1 MNRPKAG
8 PPLVAGQRTGRA
20 GGHVAQ
26 GRVAR
31 GVITMLGMAWL
42 VTALAGCQGPHDERR
57 LAQFLGGGKETAG
70 DPPESAPNAPNAQVG
85 MSRPAQLGPEVLPQ
99 PSSDPPQAGTLTQ
112 PELYPGAGFGTRPAV
127 QTNPVVLGDGG
138 EVTLNF
144 VNADIREVIDTVLG
158 TTLKV
163 NFVID
168 PRVQGVVTLRT
179 ARPVQASQVI
189 GVLEDVLAM
198 NGVALV
204 ERGGLYQIV
213 PVEDA
218 VTAPQIL
225 SQGSAP
231 VRLERG
237 FGLHVIPL
245 RFASAAELGE
255 VVQAFV
261 PPGRVLRSDPVRNL
275 LIFVGTGA
283 EARDIEDLV
292 ATFDVDWMR
301 GMSFALLPLQV
312 ADPEAMAA
320 ELDTI
325 FGQQEGG
332 ALAGV
337 VQFLPIKRL
346 SAVLVITSQ
355 PTYLNDARQWVA
367 RLDRGQEGDQ
377 RRLYVYYV
385 QNGRASEIA
394 DVLGQVF
401 GYATGTAEREEP
413 PELAPGLTPTEL
425 GGGDYSGGF
434 GTGGRTGGGTTGFEG
449 AGTGTGFG
457 SSSGRRV
464 RQQTAQGGGG
474 VGESLGPASALGAG
488 GAAEQQVR
496 IVADTRN
503 NALVVYATPTEY
515 ATIAGA
521 LDKLDIVPLQVM
533 IEATIAEVTLNDT
546 LRYGVEWFFSSGN
559 SEVSF
564 SRLTS
569 GLITSAFPG
578 FSYLFASDDIRVVVN
593 LLDQVS
599 DVKIIS
605 SPQLLVLDNETAR
618 LQVGDQVP
626 ILTRTT
632 AVGGDVTD
640 VVQEIEYRDTG
651 VILDII
657 PRVNAGGLVV
667 LDIVQQVSDV
677 TETASSEID
686 SPTIQQ
692 REIASTVAINSGE
705 SIALGGLIRDSAE
718 NSVTG
723 VPVVSEIPILGN
735 LFKTTSDVVD
745 RTELLVLLTPRV
757 IRDRYDA
764 RAVTDDLRKRLR
776 SLPPLAPRIQ

>member
-1 MNRPKAG
+1 
-8 PPLVAGQRTGRA
+8 
-20 GGHVAQ
+20 VAQ

-31 GVITMLGMAWL
+31 GVVAILGLGCFGA
-42 VTALAGCQGPHDERR
+42 ALAGCTGPNDERR
-57 LAQFLGGGKETAG
+57 LAQFLGGGKEASA
-70 DPPESAPNAPNAQVG
+70 PAPAAAPNAPNAQLG
-85 MSRPAQLGPEVLPQ
+85 MARPAPLGPDELPQ
-99 PSSDPPQAGTLTQ
+99 PPSDAPGAGALTTA
-112 PELYPGAGFGTRPAV
+112 ELYPGTGFGVRPQPQA
-127 QTNPVVLGDGG
+127 NPVVLGQGG

-144 VNADIREVIDTVLG
+144 VNADVREVIDTVLG

-179 ARPVQASQVI
+179 ARPVPAAQVI

-204 ERGGLYQIV
+204 ESGGLYKIV
-213 PVEDA
+213 PIEDA
-218 VTAPQIL
+218 VTAPEIL
-225 SQGSAP
+225 SEGGAP

-245 RFASAAELGE
+245 RYASAAALRE
-255 VVQAFV
+255 VIEAFV
-261 PPGRVLRSDPVRNL
+261 PPGRVLRVDAARNL
-275 LIFVGTGA
+275 LVFVGTGA
-283 EARDIEDLV
+283 ESRDIEDLI
-292 ATFDVDWMR
+292 ATFDVDWMQ

-312 ADPEAMAA
+312 ADPEAMAL
-320 ELDTI
+320 ELETI
-325 FGQQEGG
+325 FGQEEGG

-346 SAVLVITSQ
+346 SAVLVITPQ
-355 PTYLNDARQWVA
+355 PSYLNQARQWVA

-385 QNGRASEIA
+385 QNGRAAEIA

-401 GYATGTAEREEP
+401 GFATGAVQREER

-425 GGGDYSGGF
+425 GGGTGGF
-434 GTGGRTGGGTTGFEG
+434 GGSLSGSTYSGDTGLGSG
-449 AGTGTGFG
+449 AGTGFGGTSARRARRQTAQEGGTGFG
-457 SSSGRRV
+457 
-464 RQQTAQGGGG
+464 GG
-474 VGESLGPASALGAG
+474 LGPAALEPGT
-488 GAAEQQVR
+488 GAAESQVR

-503 NALVVYATPTEY
+503 NALVVYATPAEY
-515 ATIAGA
+515 AIIAGA
-521 LDKLDIVPLQVM
+521 LEKLDIVPLQVM

-546 LRYGVEWFFSSGN
+546 LRYGVEWFFNSGDHN
-559 SEVSF
+559 ISF
-564 SRLTS
+564 SRLAS
-569 GLITSAFPG
+569 GLVTSAFPG
-578 FSYLFASDDIRVVVN
+578 FSYLFASEDIRIVIN

-599 DVKIIS
+599 DVKVIS

-626 ILTRTT
+626 ILTSTQR
-632 AVGGDVTD
+632 GIDTD
-640 VVQEIEYRDTG
+640 EVIQEVEYRDTG

-677 TETASSEID
+677 TETQSSDID

-692 REIASTVAINSGE
+692 REIASTVAVNSGE
-705 SIALGGLIRDSAE
+705 TIALGGLIRDSTE

-723 VPVVSEIPILGN
+723 VPVLSEIPILGN
-735 LFKTTSDVVD
+735 LFKTTSDVVG
-745 RTELLVLLTPRV
+745 RTELLILLTPRV

-764 RAVTDDLRKRLR
+764 RAMTDDLRKRLR
-776 SLPPLAPRIQ
+776 SLPPLVPKIQ

>member
-1 MNRPKAG
+1 MNRRKG
-8 PPLVAGQRTGRA
+8 RPPLVAGNGLAGA

-31 GVITMLGMAWL
+31 GVIMIVGMAWL
-42 VTALAGCQGPHDERR
+42 GMALAGCQGPHDERR

-70 DPPESAPNAPNAQVG
+70 DQESAPNAPNAQVG
-85 MSRPAQLGPEVLPQ
+85 MSRPAPLGPEVPPQ

-112 PELYPGAGFGTRPAV
+112 PELYPGAGFGIRPAV
-127 QTNPVVLGDGG
+127 QTNPVVLGEGG

-144 VNADIREVIDTVLG
+144 VNADIREVVDTVLG

-179 ARPVQASQVI
+179 ARPVLASQVI

-204 ERGGLYQIV
+204 ESGGLYKVV

-225 SQGSAP
+225 SQGGAP

-275 LIFVGTGA
+275 LIFVGTGT

-337 VQFLPIKRL
+337 IQFLPIKRL

-413 PELAPGLTPTEL
+413 PELAPGLTPFEL
-425 GGGDYSGGF
+425 SGGS
-434 GTGGRTGGGTTGFEG
+434 GGLGESTYQTGEGGLGS
-449 AGTGTGFG
+449 GTGFG
-457 SSSGRRV
+457 SSATRRA
-464 RQQTAQGGGG
+464 RQERAQTGGGDL
-474 VGESLGPASALGAG
+474 GEPLSAPSALEGG
-488 GAAEQQVR
+488 GAAESQVR

-533 IEATIAEVTLNDT
+533 IEATIAEVTLNDA
-546 LRYGVEWFFSSGN
+546 LRYGVEWFFDIGDSTITFNTSD
-559 SEVSF
+559 VSTP
-564 SRLTS
+564 SPAENLLLS
-569 GLITSAFPG
+569 VFPG
-578 FSYLFASDDIRVVVN
+578 FSYMFAADGAKVVIN
-593 LLDQVS
+593 ALSQVT
-599 DVKIIS
+599 DVKVIS

-632 AVGGDVTD
+632 DTGDAGDV
-640 VVQEIEYRDTG
+640 VSEIEYRDTG

-677 TETASSEID
+677 TETQTSGID

-705 SIALGGLIRDSAE
+705 SIALGGLIRESNE
-718 NSVTG
+718 NGVTG
-723 VPVVSEIPILGN
+723 IPVLSEIPVLGN
-735 LFKTTSDVVD
+735 LFKTTSDIVG

-764 RAVTDDLRKRLR
+764 RAVTEDLRKRLR
-776 SLPPLAPRIQ
+776 SLPPLVPKIQ

>member
-1 MNRPKAG
+1 
-8 PPLVAGQRTGRA
+8 
-20 GGHVAQ
+20 
-26 GRVAR
+26 
-31 GVITMLGMAWL
+31 MLGLAWL
-42 VTALAGCQGPHDERR
+42 GVTLAGCAGPHDERR
-57 LAQFLGGGKETAG
+57 LAQFLGGGKETAEVG
-70 DPPESAPNAPNAQVG
+70 QDLAPNAPNAQIG
-85 MSRPAQLGPEVLPQ
+85 MSRPAQLGPDVLPQ
-99 PSSDPPQAGTLTQ
+99 PSSDAPGTGTLTQ
-112 PELYPGAGFGTRPAV
+112 AELYPGAGFGIEPQPQA
-127 QTNPVVLGDGG
+127 NPVVLGQSG

-144 VNADIREVIDTVLG
+144 VNADVREVIDTVLG

-179 ARPVQASQVI
+179 ARPVPTAQVI

-204 ERGGLYQIV
+204 ESGGLYKVV

-218 VTAPQIL
+218 VTAPEIL
-225 SQGSAP
+225 SEGGGP

-245 RFASAAELGE
+245 RYASAAALRE
-255 VVQAFV
+255 VVEAFV
-261 PPGRVLRSDPVRNL
+261 PPGRVLRVDAARNL
-275 LIFVGTGA
+275 LVFVGTGA
-283 EARDIEDLV
+283 ESRDIEELI

-312 ADPEAMAA
+312 ADPEAMAL
-320 ELDTI
+320 ELETI
-325 FGQQEGG
+325 FGQEEGG

-346 SAVLVITSQ
+346 SAVLVITPQ
-355 PTYLNDARQWVA
+355 PTYLNQARQWVA

-377 RRLYVYYV
+377 RKLYVYYV
-385 QNGRASEIA
+385 QNGRAAEIA

-401 GYATGTAEREEP
+401 GFATGTAQREEP
-413 PELAPGLTPTEL
+413 PELAPGLSPTEL
-425 GGGDYSGGF
+425 GGGGLGQSSLSGTDYSGD
-434 GTGGRTGGGTTGFEG
+434 GGLGSG
-449 AGTGTGFG
+449 AGTGLG
-457 SSSGRRV
+457 SSSSLRRA

-474 VGESLGPASALGAG
+474 FGESLGPSPLEAED

-503 NALVVYATPTEY
+503 NALVVYATPAEY

-521 LDKLDIVPLQVM
+521 LEKLDIVPLQVM
-533 IEATIAEVTLNDT
+533 IEATIAEVTLNDE
-546 LRYGVEWFFSSGN
+546 LRYGVEWFFNSGN
-559 SEVSF
+559 NEISF

-578 FSYLFASDDIRVVVN
+578 FSYLFASDQIRVVIN
-593 LLDQVS
+593 MLDQVT
-599 DVKIIS
+599 DLKVIS

-626 ILTRTT
+626 ILTSTT
-632 AVGGDVTD
+632 AVGGDIND
-640 VVQEIEYRDTG
+640 VVQEVEYRDTG

-677 TETASSEID
+677 SETESSEID

-692 REIASTVAINSGE
+692 REISSTVAVNSGE
-705 SIALGGLIRDSAE
+705 TIALGGLIRDSAE

-723 VPVVSEIPILGN
+723 IPVVSEIPILGN
-735 LFKTTSDVVD
+735 LFKTTSDVVG
-745 RTELLVLLTPRV
+745 RTELLILLTPRV

-764 RAVTDDLRKRLR
+764 RAMTDDLRKRLR
-776 SLPPLAPRIQ
+776 SLPPLVPKIQ

>member
-1 MNRPKAG
+1 M
-8 PPLVAGQRTGRA
+8 
-20 GGHVAQ
+20 AQ

-31 GVITMLGMAWL
+31 GVITMLGLAWL
-42 VTALAGCQGPHDERR
+42 GVALAGCSGPHDERR
-57 LAQFLGGGKETAG
+57 LAQFLGGGKETAEVG
-70 DPPESAPNAPNAQVG
+70 RDLAPNAPNAQIG
-85 MSRPAQLGPEVLPQ
+85 MSRPAQLGPDVLPQ
-99 PSSDPPQAGTLTQ
+99 PPSDAPGTGTLTQ
-112 PELYPGAGFGTRPAV
+112 AELYPGAGFGIEPQPQA
-127 QTNPVVLGDGG
+127 NPVVLGQGG

-144 VNADIREVIDTVLG
+144 VNADVREVIDTVLG

-179 ARPVQASQVI
+179 ARPVPVAQVI

-204 ERGGLYQIV
+204 ESGGLYKIV

-218 VTAPQIL
+218 VSAPEIL
-225 SQGSAP
+225 SQGGGP

-245 RFASAAELGE
+245 RYASAAALRE
-255 VVQAFV
+255 VIEAFV
-261 PPGRVLRSDPVRNL
+261 PPGRVLRVDAARNL
-275 LIFVGTGA
+275 LVFVGTGA
-283 EARDIEDLV
+283 ESRDIEELI

-312 ADPEAMAA
+312 ADPEAMAL
-320 ELDTI
+320 ELETI
-325 FGQQEGG
+325 FGQEEGG

-346 SAVLVITSQ
+346 SAVLVITPQ
-355 PTYLNDARQWVA
+355 PTYLNQARQWVA

-377 RRLYVYYV
+377 RKLYVYYV
-385 QNGRASEIA
+385 QNGRAAEIA

-401 GYATGTAEREEP
+401 GFATGTAQREEP

-425 GGGDYSGGF
+425 GGGGTLGQSSLSGSTYSGD
-434 GTGGRTGGGTTGFEG
+434 GGLGS
-449 AGTGTGFG
+449 AAGTGFG
-457 SSSGRRV
+457 TSSARRG
-464 RQQTAQGGGG
+464 RQQTAQGGTGF
-474 VGESLGPASALGAG
+474 GESLGPSALDAG

-503 NALVVYATPTEY
+503 NALVVYATPAEY
-515 ATIAGA
+515 AIINGA
-521 LDKLDIVPLQVM
+521 LEKLDIVPLQVM

-546 LRYGVEWFFSSGN
+546 LRYGVEWFFNSGN
-559 SEVSF
+559 NEVSF

-578 FSYLFASDDIRVVVN
+578 FSYLFASDDIRVVIN

-599 DVKIIS
+599 DVKVIS

-626 ILTRTT
+626 ILTSTQRGTEI
-632 AVGGDVTD
+632 GDVIE
-640 VVQEIEYRDTG
+640 EIEYRDTG

-677 TETASSEID
+677 TETDSSEID

-692 REIASTVAINSGE
+692 REIASTVAVNSGE
-705 SIALGGLIRDSAE
+705 TIALGGLIRDSAE

-723 VPVVSEIPILGN
+723 VPVLSEIPILGN
-735 LFKTTSDVVD
+735 LFKTTSDVVG
-745 RTELLVLLTPRV
+745 RTELLILLTPRV

-764 RAVTDDLRKRLR
+764 RTVTDDLRRRLR
-776 SLPPLAPRIQ
+776 SLPPLATKIQ